1 MTSKQFRVLY
11 ALEYAATKYCTIDG
25 GLNALGIIELVSHG
39 GSTTLAESFAT
50 ERFYMTQL
58 TVKESCEVLDKF
70 LQFCASN
77 IDQFGGKDAV
87 SDYD

>member
-1 MTSKQFRVLY
+1 
-11 ALEYAATKYCTIDG
+11 
-25 GLNALGIIELVSHG
+25 
-39 GSTTLAESFAT
+39 
-50 ERFYMTQL
+50 MTQL